1 MNIVAYLLESRYQT
15 FISPVAFRGSLR
27 WKKKKKKRG
36 GLLRSANV
44 SLYELTLA
52 QAGTEGPEEM
62 SYTFLESCRLFMT
75 GY

>member
-15 FISPVAFRGSLR
+15 FISPVAFQGSLR
-27 WKKKKKKRG
+27 GKKKKRG
-36 GLLRSANV
+36 LFRSANV

-62 SYTFLESCRLFMT
+62 SYTFLGSCRLFMT